1 MFASRISAATL
12 WVVLILNVGI
22 ADADPPIRIATIE
35 PLSGPPAAVGKWWTN
50 QAQFAVEQLNA
61 GGGVLGG
68 RKVELVPFDS
78 KSSPAEALIV
88 LKAATDQGIRFVFGT
103 AGSHVAL
110 ALSEAI
116 AKHNARNPDARVLFL
131 NYGGVATELTNE
143 QCNFWHFRFEAN
155 SDMKA
160 VGLVQQVVASK
171 SVRKAYLLNQDYSYG
186 QGVRKVVREQLSQRR
201 PDIEIVGDDLIQLQK
216 TKDFAPYAAKIRAS
230 GADTVISSL
239 WGSDLIL
246 LMRASHD
253 SGLGTR
259 FYVLNAHFIGTP
271 VAVAESGA
279 DRLVNVNSWH
289 PNVSDGRLVP
299 YYLEFKGKYKE
310 EWNHLPIKAAVEMWA
325 RAIESTKSTDAVKI
339 ATALETMRY
348 DAGTG
353 PMWMRADDHQI
364 MQPLYAAV
372 FTKTGAGV
380 KYDAEGTGFGWKTE
394 GRVEADDSALPHRC
408 KMERPR

>member
-1 MFASRISAATL
+1 MIAGRIFAAAVG
-12 WVVLILNVGI
+12 VVLSLAGG
-22 ADADPPIRIATIE
+22 ADAADPPIRIATIE

-186 QGVRKVVREQLSQRR
+186 QGVRKVVREQLAQRR

-372 FTKTGAGV
+372 FTKVGPGV

-408 KMERPR
+408 RMERPR